1 MKKKIKSIEE
11 LAANAH
17 VALNTLFYDGWV
29 LKFSEGHTGRANSVN
44 IMYPSQ
50 LDALEKIKYCE
61 DCYAKQNIP
70 CRFKLTDG
78 DEAVN
83 ELLIKRGYVEVNPT
97 DVMSL
102 DLSDKDIEMPDFDV
116 AFYEKPAEEWLA
128 PYFAYEGFSEKG
140 QNVFRR
146 MLDKVVIDAV
156 YASIIVDGKAVAL
169 ASYAGEP
176 DRIMIQNV
184 IVSPEYRGK
193 GLGKAICLA
202 LLAKAKEQGIKTA
215 YLQVVK
221 SNKVAYNLYVS
232 LGFKKEYQYW
242 YMNQRQ

>member
-1 MKKKIKSIEE
+1 MKEKITPIEE
-11 LAANAH
+11 LTSNAH
-17 VALNTLFYDGWV
+17 VALNVQLYDGWI

-50 LDALEKIKYCE
+50 LDVLEKIKYCE
-61 DCYAKQNIP
+61 ECYAKQNIP

-83 ELLIKRGYVEVNPT
+83 ELLIKRGYMEVNPT

-116 AFYEKPAEEWLA
+116 AFHEKPVEEWLK

-140 QNVFRR
+140 QNVYRR
-146 MLDKVVIDAV
+146 MLDKVVIDTV
-156 YASIIVDGKAVAL
+156 FASIQMDGKAVAL
-169 ASYAGEP
+169 ASYAGDH

-193 GLGKAICLA
+193 GLGKTICLA
-202 LLAKAKEQGIKTA
+202 LLAKAYEQGVKTA

-221 SNKVAYNLYVS
+221 SNKVAYNLYEG
-232 LGFKKEYQYW
+232 LGFNKEYMYW
-242 YMNQRQ
+242 YMNQKP